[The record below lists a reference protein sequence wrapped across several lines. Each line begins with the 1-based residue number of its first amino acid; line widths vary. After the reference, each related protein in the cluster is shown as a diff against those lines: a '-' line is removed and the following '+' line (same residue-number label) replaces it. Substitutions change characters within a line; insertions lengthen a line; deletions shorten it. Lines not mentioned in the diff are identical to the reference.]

1 MKILH
6 EYDSTNHWQ
15 RKCHNS
21 IFKTSHLD
29 KISYQ
34 TCSYHFHL
42 SLKKKKQLISKRAY
56 NFKIMSLHMCLIKYK
71 KCDISRFKYHMYGTK
86 IVANPH

>member
-1 MKILH
+1 MNMTVQI
-6 EYDSTNHWQ
+6 S
-15 RKCHNS
+15 
-21 IFKTSHLD
+21 D
-29 KISYQ
+29 KGNVIIQFLKRVTLTKKSYQ